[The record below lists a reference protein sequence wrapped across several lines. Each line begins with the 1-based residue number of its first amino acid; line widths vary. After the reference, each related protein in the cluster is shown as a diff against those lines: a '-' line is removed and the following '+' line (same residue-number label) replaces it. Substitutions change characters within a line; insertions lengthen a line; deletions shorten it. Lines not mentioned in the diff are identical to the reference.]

1 MKIRNL
7 SLINY
12 RNYEKLNIEL
22 SSGVN
27 VFQGANAQG
36 KTNILEAIYYC
47 GFGKSHRTNKVKD
60 IIMWDKEYSII
71 KLYIEM
77 ERIDRQIE
85 ISLLSDGKKGMTINK
100 IRLLKIGDLLGV
112 LNIVMFSPEDL
123 RIVKESP
130 GVRRRFLD
138 MEISQIDKRYYNS
151 LVDYNKVLSQRN
163 ITLKK
168 KNPDEDIISVYDEQL
183 SEFGEYII
191 QQRLNYIELINF
203 YGKEIHKKITMGKE
217 SVEFIYK
224 STCDYKAPIK
234 ESILNDLR
242 KSRKRDI
249 GTGYT
254 SVGPH
259 RDDFLI
265 NINDADAKDF
275 GSQGQQRTVV
285 LTMKFASLEII
296 KKIKGE
302 YPILL
307 LDDVL
312 SELDINRQKF
322 VLKSIERIQT
332 FITLT
337 GYKDVKKFLQG
348 NYKLFTVTDGN
359 IKVEE

>member
-12 RNYEKLNIEL
+12 RNYETLNIEL

-71 KLYIEM
+71 RLYIEM
-77 ERIDRQIE
+77 ERIDKEIE

-100 IRLLKIGDLLGV
+100 IKLLKIGDLLGV

-163 ITLKK
+163 IILKNK
-168 KNPDEDIISVYDEQL
+168 SPDKDIISVYDDQL
-183 SEFGEYII
+183 SELGEYIV

-203 YGKEIHKKITMGKE
+203 YGKDIHKKITMNKE
-217 SVEFIYK
+217 NVEFLYK
-224 STCDYKAPIK
+224 SSCDYEAPIK
-234 ESILNDLR
+234 DNILKDLR
-242 KSRKRDI
+242 KNRKRDI
-249 GTGYT
+249 SSGFT

-312 SELDINRQKF
+312 SELDINRKKF
-322 VLKSIERIQT
+322 VLKSIEGIQT

-337 GYKDVKKFLQG
+337 GYQDIKNILEE
-348 NYKLFTVTDGN
+348 NYRLFTVTDGN

>member
-7 SLINY
+7 DLINY
-12 RNYEKLNIEL
+12 RNYEKLNIEF
-22 SSGVN
+22 STGVN

-47 GFGKSHRTNKVKD
+47 SFGKSHRTNKVKD
-60 IIMWDKEYSII
+60 IIMWDKKFARIR
-71 KLYIEM
+71 LYIEM
-77 ERIDRQIE
+77 ERIDKQIE
-85 ISLLSDGKKGMTINK
+85 INLLSDGKKGMTINK
-100 IRLLKIGDLLGV
+100 IKLLKIGDLLGV

-138 MEISQIDKRYYNS
+138 MEISQIDKRYYNA
-151 LVDYNKVLSQRN
+151 LVAYNKVLSQRN
-163 ITLKK
+163 IILKK
-168 KNPDEDIISVYDEQL
+168 KNPDNDIISVYDTQL
-183 SEFGEYII
+183 SEFGEYIVE
-191 QQRLNYIELINF
+191 QRINYIKLINL
-203 YGKEIHKKITMGKE
+203 YGKEIHKKITMNKE
-217 SVEFIYK
+217 NVEFLYK
-224 STCDYKAPIK
+224 STCEYENPIK
-234 ESILNDLR
+234 ENIIKDLI
-242 KSRKRDI
+242 KNRKRDI
-249 GTGYT
+249 ATGYT

-265 NINDADAKDF
+265 NINKADAKDF

-296 KKIKGE
+296 KKVKGE

-312 SELDINRQKF
+312 SELDINRKKF
-322 VLKSIERIQT
+322 VLKSIDGIQT

-337 GYKDVKKFLQG
+337 GYEDIEKFLDG
-348 NYKLFTVTDGN
+348 DYKLFTVKDKS